1 MATSEQLQRVVCP
14 VGLKIKSQSVP
25 EIAVSI
31 MAQFIEKRAEL
42 VNGQSVS
49 AEGKMELV

>member
-1 MATSEQLQRVVCP
+1 
-14 VGLKIKSQSVP
+14 VP

-42 VNGQSVS
+42 VGEKTV
-49 AEGKMELV
+49 ATAAKVELV

>member
-1 MATSEQLQRVVCP
+1 
-14 VGLKIKSQSVP
+14 VP

-42 VNGQSVS
+42 AGEKLT
-49 AEGKMELV
+49 AAAGKSELV

>member
-1 MATSEQLQRVVCP
+1 
-14 VGLKIKSQSVP
+14 VP

-42 VNGQSVS
+42 VGDRQISS
-49 AEGKMELV
+49 AAKFELA

>member
-1 MATSEQLQRVVCP
+1 
-14 VGLKIKSQSVP
+14 VP

-42 VNGQSVS
+42 VRDRQIAS
-49 AEGKMELV
+49 AAKFELA